1 MQKNITHFCFR
12 KCKST
17 LDNDNNSVKSASLAF
32 NASKCNMVV
41 NDASSTNNVLTPS
54 SSQAQKF
61 MLCGIILFFMTLV
74 SLVAII
80 PSRKSRLVWM
90 NRAGEDDGDGDVSND
105 ERKHANKTGSGA
117 KSTDEEAKIGIF
129 DSVKVTCSMNSFRW
143 TAIANL
149 FANVNEQLTVQLL
162 PFYLIYCVG
171 VDFRDVGGAYT
182 MVAGGQVGAALV
194 SVPLFAYVL
203 SLEKN
208 VETADQVKIKVPRVH
223 PTKIMM
229 LAATIKLLIQL
240 PLTIAAAVNHN
251 VVLLTIAAIA
261 GGTSTGGQ
269 PQVTQ
274 ALMGWVI
281 DDDETQNNGI
291 RREGTIIA
299 SNAVVQHMSF
309 VIISCILALW
319 GAAGM
324 DVNRCP
330 MDNPNGA
337 RDAIFFTFMA

>member
-1 MQKNITHFCFR
+1 M
-12 KCKST
+12 
-17 LDNDNNSVKSASLAF
+17 
-32 NASKCNMVV
+32 
-41 NDASSTNNVLTPS
+41 
-54 SSQAQKF
+54 
-61 MLCGIILFFMTLV
+61 
-74 SLVAII
+74 
-80 PSRKSRLVWM
+80 
-90 NRAGEDDGDGDVSND
+90 
-105 ERKHANKTGSGA
+105 
-117 KSTDEEAKIGIF
+117 
-129 DSVKVTCSMNSFRW
+129 
-143 TAIANL
+143 
-149 FANVNEQLTVQLL
+149 QLL

-194 SVPLFAYVL
+194 SVPLFVYVL

-208 VETADQVKIKVPRVH
+208 IETVDQVKVKVPRVH

-309 VIISCILALW
+309 VIISCILAVW

-330 MDNPNGA
+330 VDNPNGA
-337 RDAIFFTFMA
+337 RDAIFFTFTWLNAIFLLIYIAALSCYPIKGEKLVDVIKTVTLRSS

>member
-1 MQKNITHFCFR
+1 
-12 KCKST
+12 
-17 LDNDNNSVKSASLAF
+17 
-32 NASKCNMVV
+32 
-41 NDASSTNNVLTPS
+41 
-54 SSQAQKF
+54 
-61 MLCGIILFFMTLV
+61 
-74 SLVAII
+74 
-80 PSRKSRLVWM
+80 
-90 NRAGEDDGDGDVSND
+90 
-105 ERKHANKTGSGA
+105 
-117 KSTDEEAKIGIF
+117 
-129 DSVKVTCSMNSFRW
+129 MNSFRW

-182 MVAGGQVGAALV
+182 IVAGGQVGAALV
-194 SVPLFAYVL
+194 SVPLFAYLL
-203 SLEKN
+203 SLEKD
-208 VETADQVKIKVPRVH
+208 VETTDRVKVKVPKFH

-229 LAATIKLLIQL
+229 LAAAIKLLIQL

-251 VVLLTIAAIA
+251 VVLLTVAAIA

-274 ALMGWVI
+274 TLMGWVI

-309 VIISCILALW
+309 VIISCILAVW

-324 DVNRCP
+324 DVNKCP
-330 MDNPNGA
+330 MENPQGA
-337 RDAIFFTFMA
+337 RDAIFFSFTWLNAVFLLIYIAALYFYPIKGDKLVGVIKTVALRSG